1 MSRERGGVELT
12 RACVSYLIKGML
24 GPKKKIYIK
33 TFGCQMNVADSERMA
48 RVLAADYVPTDRV
61 EEADLYLI
69 NTCAIRRKAEE
80 KVRSLLGSL
89 RLLKQRRPQMLLGL
103 GGCVAQQE
111 GERLLAAAPHLDLV
125 FGPHGISRLPETVR
139 QAARGRR
146 SVDIEFTRGFPPQPS
161 RRWAPDA
168 VKALVTIMQGCDN
181 FCSFCVV
188 PYVRG
193 REVSR
198 PPREIVAEV
207 ADFLAAG
214 GKEVTLLGQNVN
226 SYGRGLPDPLTFT
239 DLVRKIDALPGLARL
254 RFATSHPRDLSPE
267 LIAAFGELPSL
278 CEHLHLPVQSG
289 SDGILQAM
297 NRGYTREEYLK
308 KVARLRRACP
318 GISLST
324 DLIVGF
330 PGETEEDFQETLDL
344 VREAAFDQAFSFK
357 FSPRP
362 QTQAAL
368 LPDRVPAE
376 VQTERLTRLQNLLNE
391 LTLKAHQR
399 LVGKV
404 PEVLVEGISKR
415 SPEELCGRLRTN
427 QVVNLSGPRELVGR
441 LVKVRLTEAHPHSLR
456 GTRVESCPP
465 PWPLADDL
473 QPPQRRVTC

>member
-1 MSRERGGVELT
+1 
-12 RACVSYLIKGML
+12 ML
-24 GPKKKIYIK
+24 GPKKKVYIK
-33 TFGCQMNVADSERMA
+33 TFGCQMNVADSEQMA
-48 RVLAADYVPTDRV
+48 QVLADDYAPTDRA

-89 RLLKQRRPQMLLGL
+89 QPLKQRRPQMLLGV

-125 FGPHGISRLPETVR
+125 FGAHGLSRLPEMVR

-146 SVDIEFTRGFPPQPS
+146 VVDIELSREFPRQS
-161 RRWAPDA
+161 RRHWPPGAI
-168 VKALVTIMQGCDN
+168 KALVTVMQGCDN

-193 REVSR
+193 REYSR
-198 PPREIVAEV
+198 PPLEIVNEV

-226 SYGRGLPDPLTFT
+226 SYGRGLPEPLTFAE
-239 DLVRKIDALPGLARL
+239 LLRKIDALPGLARL
-254 RFATSHPRDLSPE
+254 RFATSHPRDLSME

-289 SDGILQAM
+289 SDRILQVM
-297 NRGYTREEYLK
+297 NRGYTRAEYLQQ
-308 KVARLRRACP
+308 VALLRRACP

-324 DLIVGF
+324 DIIVGF
-330 PGETEEDFQETLDL
+330 PGETEEDFQGTLDL
-344 VREAAFDQAFSFK
+344 VRQAAFDQAFSFK
-357 FSPRP
+357 YSPRP

-368 LPDRVPAE
+368 LPDRVPGDIQA
-376 VQTERLTRLQNLLNE
+376 ERLTRLQSLLNE

-399 LVGKV
+399 LRGEVL
-404 PEVLVEGISKR
+404 EVLVEGSSKR

-427 QVVNLSGPRELVGR
+427 QVVNFSGPRELVGQ
-441 LVKVRLTEAHPHSLR
+441 LVKVRVTEAHPHSLR
-456 GTRVESCPP
+456 GTQAEDSSIT
-465 PWPLADDL
+465 WPLAVDP
-473 QPPQRRVTC
+473 QSPQRRVSC